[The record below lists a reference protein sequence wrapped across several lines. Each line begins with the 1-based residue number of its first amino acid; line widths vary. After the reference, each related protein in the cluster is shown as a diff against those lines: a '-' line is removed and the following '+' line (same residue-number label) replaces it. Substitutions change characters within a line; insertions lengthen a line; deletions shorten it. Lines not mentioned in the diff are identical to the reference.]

1 MAVVICDRDAVIA
14 CAGIPKKEYVDRKL
28 SSELEA
34 VIENRTLYT
43 ADGNYTVF
51 ADYSLK
57 DVTIT
62 PASANTDNDTDDDTD
77 EDTDEDG
84 MNIFMLIS
92 SISVAA
98 ALLVAIGGIATQRIL
113 KVVRKKKAAN
123 ARVNV
128 VKKNK

>member
-1 MAVVICDRDAVIA
+1 
-14 CAGIPKKEYVDRKL
+14 
-28 SSELEA
+28 
-34 VIENRTLYT
+34 
-43 ADGNYTVF
+43 
-51 ADYSLK
+51 
-57 DVTIT
+57 
-62 PASANTDNDTDDDTD
+62 
-77 EDTDEDG
+77 

>member
-1 MAVVICDRDAVIA
+1 MGNLYKDSFTASSYEEAIA
-14 CAGIPKKEYVDRKL
+14 YM
-28 SSELEA
+28 
-34 VIENRTLYT
+34 LYEK
-43 ADGNYTVF
+43 DGNYTIF

-62 PASANTDNDTDDDTD
+62 PASADTDNDTDDDTD